1 MTTGKP
7 RVLATRHFPPDVEA
21 RLTANFDAVLNPDDR
36 LYDGPAL
43 IKATAGCD
51 GIMCAAGDPM
61 NAQTIAGLAPSVRMI
76 ATFSVGYEHVDVAA
90 AAKRGIVVSNTPDV
104 LTDAT
109 ADIAMLC
116 LLGAARRAY
125 EGMHMLRTHNW
136 VGWTPT
142 QLMGV
147 HVTGK
152 RLGILGMGRI
162 GQAMAERARAFRM
175 QIHYSNRSRLPAD
188 LEKGAI
194 FHADPEAMLPH
205 CDFLSIN
212 APMTPATHKW
222 VNAERIA
229 KLPKG
234 AIVVNS
240 ARGGVVDD
248 EALIAALKSGRLA
261 AAGLDVFD
269 GEPRSTRAITGLPT
283 PSCCRIW
290 ARHDRDAQRHGL
302 QGTRQPGDLPA
313 QEAGAARSREGFL
326 TERAVL
332 AFLGLG
338 AAGGAACGSRIRR
351 GIGERRHR
359 HGRCRRRRRG
369 LVGCGVPARGRGLG
383 GARNG
388 GAYCTPSSDTMR
400 CGWV

>member
-21 RLTANFDAVLNPDDR
+21 RLAANFDAVLNPEDR

-43 IKATAGCD
+43 IKATDGCD

-61 NAQTIAGLAPSVRMI
+61 NAQTIAGLPASVRII

-90 AAKRGIVVSNTPDV
+90 AAKRGIAVSNTPDV

-125 EGMHMLRTHNW
+125 EGMHMLQTHNW

-152 RLGILGMGRI
+152 QLGILGMGRI
-162 GQAMAERARAFRM
+162 GQAMADRARAFRM

-194 FHADPEAMLPH
+194 FHADPDAMLPH

-269 GEPRSTRAITGLPT
+269 GEPKIHQGYYGL
-283 PSCCRIW
+283 SN
-290 ARHDRDAQRHGL
+290 
-302 QGTRQPGDLPA
+302 
-313 QEAGAARSREGFL
+313 
-326 TERAVL
+326 
-332 AFLGLG
+332 AFLLPHM
-338 AAGGAACGSRIRR
+338 GSATTETRNAMGFKALDNLEAFLLRKQVPPD
-351 GIGERRHR
+351 
-359 HGRCRRRRRG
+359 
-369 LVGCGVPARGRGLG
+369 LVKA
-383 GARNG
+383 
-388 GAYCTPSSDTMR
+388 S
-400 CGWV
+400 